1 MGALRESRAPRI
13 ESKRVAGKTFMRLR
27 GPQALKDTK
36 VYPALGHEASR
47 NWKFLQVH
55 GYWPISNLRS
65 RVPTVLISQGLRGV
79 HNRGN

>member
-36 VYPALGHEASR
+36 VYPALGQRS
-47 NWKFLQVH
+47 LQK
-55 GYWPISNLRS
+55 LE
-65 RVPTVLISQGLRGV
+65 VLTGSWVLADLQSSE
-79 HNRGN
+79 